1 MTRDPPRAGPAPARF
16 PAPRADPVPA
26 RRRSVEAQSI
36 RADHAAAKA
45 QGEEERK
52 KAAGA
57 ARAAAAEAETLA
69 AAKRSALERIGQFMK
84 GDRAQGDPHMLYT
97 LAAGTVSEF
106 TSASCYVVAVE
117 DPDELGAPA
126 VAGEEGEEPAA
137 EDPPAEEDGEGE
149 EGGEDK
155 PAFDY
160 SKKVL
165 EYVVAGPG
173 QNLEEGFKLVRP
185 PPPAEEDAEPSPS
198 PLTFSVL
205 DGAADTLDI
214 PNVLYEDKVSYFSGF
229 PRLGS
234 YFVTTCKLETGEKK
248 VLLCCDTLAPN
259 KAGNALTAE
268 EKAFIQEVAGGMS
281 ESLKKAEAG
290 RGATLKA
297 APRAESNKEVAEEIA
312 RLAESTAAAV
322 EAAESDQDKLD
333 AAASQAKAVL
343 GVVLPKITE
352 VKDEAHQEL
361 LGQYFR
367 PKSTAAALRAAAA
380 FFGVEKAKYESWKS
394 CRGLLLELHGK
405 MEGHSSAAA
414 VDAARVAAAKGL
426 LTKCTA
432 KTLPSETPATD
443 IGFLVAKFV
452 DAALTGAE
460 AAAGL
465 KELEAAAAA
474 AAKEAEEAA
483 KAEAEGGEEAP
494 AE

>member
-1 MTRDPPRAGPAPARF
+1 M
-16 PAPRADPVPA
+16 
-26 RRRSVEAQSI
+26 EAQSF

-45 QGEEERK
+45 QAEEERK

-126 VAGEEGEEPAA
+126 AAGEEGEEPAA

-160 SKKVL
+160 AKKVL

-205 DGAADTLDI
+205 DGEADTLDI
-214 PNVLYEDKVSYFSGF
+214 PNVLYEDKVTYFSGF

-234 YFVTTCKLETGEKK
+234 YFVTVCKLETGEKK

-259 KAGNALTAE
+259 KAGNVLTAE

-281 ESLKKAEAG
+281 ESLKKAEAA
-290 RGATLKA
+290 RMATLKA

-352 VKDEAHQEL
+352 MKDEAHQEL

-405 MEGHSSAAA
+405 MEGHSSDAA
-414 VDAARVAAAKGL
+414 VEAAQVAAAKGL
-426 LTKCTA
+426 PTKCNA
-432 KTLPSETPATD
+432 KTLPVETPATD

-452 DAALTGAE
+452 DAAITGAE

-465 KELEAAAAA
+465 KELEEAAAA

-494 AE
+494 AEE